1 MKQEPSEVPR
11 ERYGRKSPLS
21 ARRGRQEPPKSVR
34 FAAGLPETVGSKV
47 LKYRLRAEH
56 AGHYG
61 DPDA

>member
-1 MKQEPSEVPR
+1 VSGTAGNLPFQSGEDVKRPPS
-11 ERYGRKSPLS
+11 
-21 ARRGRQEPPKSVR
+21 R